1 MIVTRNFR
9 KMIADRIEL
18 KSHNRFRSNRL
29 LNAGGPGKS
38 VRIRYPIP
46 ATGNLIMN
54 LEVGQRAPDFTL
66 IATGDR
72 TIHLDAFKGKNVV
85 LAFFPMAWTPI

>member
-1 MIVTRNFR
+1 
-9 KMIADRIEL
+9 
-18 KSHNRFRSNRL
+18 
-29 LNAGGPGKS
+29 
-38 VRIRYPIP
+38 
-46 ATGNLIMN
+46 MN